1 MIFDTTNTQPHKP
14 AMKKFI
20 LTLVAIAASSAAVN
34 AQTATTVFSNNFG
47 TNYTDGD
54 LIGPVGTVANTVGQN
69 DWAQTGNFTSGNP
82 ITISNGQAVLPSG
95 STGQDAWK
103 AFDTIVDATTS
114 GGYLITTINFSL
126 TNVPSATGDYFFHLS
141 SPAGTTST
149 FFQRL
154 FARSAVGGFELGISG
169 GSSATGAGFGST
181 VLSLNTSYE
190 AVIKWDFVSGTLN
203 DVLSLYIDPTD
214 PVLTNNAVYASTN
227 FLTTEPT
234 TVAAANLRIGSSTST
249 VGALVDSIEVSVVP
263 EPSTY
268 ALLALGAAGLGAH
281 VVRRRRR

>member
-1 MIFDTTNTQPHKP
+1 
-14 AMKKFI
+14 MKKFI
-20 LTLVAIAASSAAVN
+20 LTLVVAIAASSAAVK

-47 TNYTDGD
+47 TGYTDGD
-54 LIGPVGTVANTVGQN
+54 LIGPVGTAANTVGQ
-69 DWAQTGNFTSGNP
+69 DGWAQTGTFTGGNP
-82 ITISNGQAVLPSG
+82 ITISSGQAVLPSG

-141 SPAGTTST
+141 SPAGTTSA

-154 FARSAVGGFELGISG
+154 FARSATGGFQLGVSG
-169 GSSATGAGFGST
+169 GSAAAGAGFGST

-203 DVLSLYIDPTD
+203 DLLTLYIDPTD
-214 PVLTNNAVYASTN
+214 PILTNNAVYASTN

-234 TVAAANLRIGSSTST
+234 TVAAANLRIGGSTAT
-249 VGALVDSIEVSVVP
+249 PGVLIDSIEVSVVP

-268 ALLALGAAGLGAH
+268 AMLALGAAGLGAH
-281 VVRRRRR
+281 LIRRRRR